1 MDVVALQEMLEKRL
15 NKKQAN
21 LSLLLKIQL
30 I

>member
-15 NKKQAN
+15 NKKQVN
-21 LSLLLKIQL
+21 LSLLLKILL